1 MAKGWHIGAASSFSV
16 AAAINPSGDG
26 ACCRVG
32 GFGWVADWWGTDIL
46 QHCDSLHSVTGGTK
60 LATTT
65 PAKEEAKADSAAP
78 AAPVRDETQAAAA
91 AALGEKE
98 VEPVGQEYIEEIKNE
113 EGQSNN

>member
-1 MAKGWHIGAASSFSV
+1 MTLTAVWAGPIERLAAVLTSHSTMT
-16 AAAINPSGDG
+16 
-26 ACCRVG
+26 ACRP
-32 GFGWVADWWGTDIL
+32 
-46 QHCDSLHSVTGGTK
+46 HPVTGGTK

-65 PAKEEAKADSAAP
+65 PAKEEAKSDSAP

-113 EGQSNN
+113 EGQSAD